1 MDSCSDT
8 DIDLMFCLQFG
19 TNIDNV
25 PCLCYVFIKTFNNA
39 SLSVRCG
46 KNNS

>member
-1 MDSCSDT
+1 MCSCSDT
-8 DIDLMFCLQFG
+8 DMDLICNLAL
-19 TNIDNV
+19 NIGNV

>member
-1 MDSCSDT
+1 MCSFSDT
-8 DIDLMFCLQFG
+8 DMDLMFCLQFG
-19 TNIDNV
+19 TN